1 MIKISFDKEVR
12 AKRRRARKAR
22 NREIGFR
29 QRSELPTKTLVPL
42 WARPICNCC
51 DFWQQGEGEANMT
64 SVDTY
69 V

>member
-1 MIKISFDKEVR
+1 MVEISFDEEVW

-22 NREIGFR
+22 SREIGFR

-51 DFWQQGEGEANMT
+51 DFWQQSEEDANMT
-64 SVDTY
+64 NANTY